1 MYDSTFQDCIMA
13 AFQVPFL
20 DIVKSQTVQQNNFL
34 NDSSMQKIIILSA
47 GFYFCA
53 FWNSIKVSAG
63 SDIEFWHVYSPRLKY
78 ADILPKLNAFTFFIQ
93 QFLKKFNLRFKIEHE
108 SAHTFNFEPFSP
120 SPCPLSP
127 ILPNPNGE
135 GEGSIRMLQFLFGKI
150 ENKFLL
156 KMLCYKNFHL
166 CNHCIVLLTDCEI
179 VQLLWVIG
187 FNPNLIGFA

>member
-13 AFQVPFL
+13 ASQVPFL

-78 ADILPKLNAFTFFIQ
+78 ADILPKLNAFTFCITLFHFYKMCVIPLAFSPLANVHQ
-93 QFLKKFNLRFKIEHE
+93 LPHPAQRHFRPQWRLDILNNSTFLKNKKRLDALN
-108 SAHTFNFEPFSP
+108 NFA
-120 SPCPLSP
+120 
-127 ILPNPNGE
+127 N
-135 GEGSIRMLQFLFGKI
+135 FL
-150 ENKFLL
+150 
-156 KMLCYKNFHL
+156 
-166 CNHCIVLLTDCEI
+166 
-179 VQLLWVIG
+179 
-187 FNPNLIGFA
+187 